1 MKICL
6 ITRNINSDYKGSFE
20 FDQARA
26 LKQSGNE
33 IYVISLDFRSLRR
46 KRKIGL
52 FWDVHEGINVLR
64 CSYPLGRIN
73 SKVFYAAGK
82 RLFERAYNAMIQKAG
97 AVDIIHAHFLE
108 TAYVA
113 ALVLKEKLAD
123 DTPFIV
129 TEHSSL
135 VNDDIENLSAD
146 IVSKARYVYPKADRV
161 IAVSDA
167 LAEKIKANF
176 NIDCDVVY
184 NVMDTDIFRLTEKRE
199 DSDKN
204 GFVFVSAGNLLP
216 NKRMDLMI
224 DCFDRAFKNDGNV
237 SLYIFGDG
245 PERQRLDNIIYKND
259 MNDRVFLMGRKSRQE
274 IADFYK
280 NADAFVLLSKRETF
294 GVAYVEAMAAGL
306 PVIACRSGGPEGFIT
321 HQTGVLTEDREN
333 DIINSLRH
341 IRHDIWKYNSE
352 EIADYAK
359 KICSPE
365 VIAGELNDI
374 YEDQLQHKKG

>member
-6 ITRNINSDYKGSFE
+6 ISRNINGNYRGSFE

-33 IYVISLDFRSLRR
+33 VYVISLDFRSVRR

-52 FWDVHEGINVLR
+52 YWDVHEGINVLR

-199 DSDKN
+199 NPDKN

-224 DCFDRAFKNDGNV
+224 DCFYKAFQNDENV
-237 SLYIFGDG
+237 SLYVFGDG
-245 PERQRLDNIIYKND
+245 VEKHRLSALICK
-259 MNDRVFLMGRKSRQE
+259 MNMSDRVFLMGRKSRRD

-306 PVIACRSGGPEGFIT
+306 PVAACHSGGPEGFVKPEVGI
-321 HQTGVLTEDREN
+321 LADSEE
-333 DIINSLRH
+333 DIINALRF
-341 IRHDIWKYNSE
+341 IRDNISDYNRES
-352 EIADYAK
+352 ISRYAAE
-359 KICSPE
+359 ICSPE
-365 VIAGELNDI
+365 VIAGKLNKI
-374 YEDQLQHKKG
+374 YKEFS

>member
-6 ITRNINSDYKGSFE
+6 ISRNINKDYRGSFE

-33 IYVISLDFRSLRR
+33 VYVISLDFRSVRR

-184 NVMDTDIFRLTEKRE
+184 NVLDTDIFCFTG
-199 DSDKN
+199 KN
-204 GFVFVSAGNLLP
+204 SISAKNSFIFASTGNLLP
-216 NKRMDLMI
+216 NKRMDMLI
-224 DCFDRAFKNDGNV
+224 SCFCKAFKNDRSV
-237 SLYIFGDG
+237 FLYIFGDG
-245 PERQRLDNIIYKND
+245 PMRQSLNKLICRENAED
-259 MNDRVFLMGRKSRQE
+259 MIFLVGRKTRKE
-274 IADFYK
+274 IAEFYK
-280 NADAFVLLSKRETF
+280 KADAFVLLSEKETF

-306 PVIACRSGGPEGFIT
+306 PVIACCSGGPEGFVT
-321 HQTGVLTEDREN
+321 PRTGLLTGDGEN
-333 DIINSLRH
+333 DIISSLRH
-341 IRHDIWKYNSE
+341 IRHDIWQYDAE
-352 EIADYAK
+352 EIAKYAQ

-374 YEDQLQHKKG
+374 YEDQLRHKKG

>member
-6 ITRNINSDYKGSFE
+6 ISRNINGNYRGSFE

-33 IYVISLDFRSLRR
+33 VYVISLDFRSVRR

-52 FWDVHEGINVLR
+52 YWDVHEGINVLR

-199 DSDKN
+199 TPDKN

-224 DCFDRAFKNDGNV
+224 DCFYKAFQNDENV
-237 SLYIFGDG
+237 SLYVFGDG
-245 PERQRLDNIIYKND
+245 VEKQRLSALICK
-259 MNDRVFLMGRKSRQE
+259 MNMSDRVFLMGRKSRWD

-306 PVIACRSGGPEGFIT
+306 PVAACHSGGPEGFVKPEVGI
-321 HQTGVLTEDREN
+321 LADSEE
-333 DIINSLRH
+333 DIINALRF
-341 IRHDIWKYNSE
+341 IRDNISDYNRENISR
-352 EIADYAK
+352 YAAE
-359 KICSPE
+359 ICSPE
-365 VIAGELNDI
+365 VIAGKLNKI
-374 YEDQLQHKKG
+374 YKEFS

>member
-6 ITRNINSDYKGSFE
+6 ISRNINGNYRGSFE

-33 IYVISLDFRSLRR
+33 VYVSSLDFRSVRR

-52 FWDVHEGINVLR
+52 YWDVHEGINVLR

-199 DSDKN
+199 NPDKN

-224 DCFDRAFKNDGNV
+224 D
-237 SLYIFGDG
+237 
-245 PERQRLDNIIYKND
+245 KND

-321 HQTGVLTEDREN
+321 HQTGLLTEDREN
-333 DIINSLRH
+333 DIISSLRH
-341 IRHDIWKYNSE
+341 IRQDIWKYNSE
-352 EIADYAK
+352 DIADYAK

>member
-6 ITRNINSDYKGSFE
+6 ISRNINGNYRGSFE

-33 IYVISLDFRSLRR
+33 VYVISLDFRSVRR

-52 FWDVHEGINVLR
+52 YWDVHEGINVLR

-199 DSDKN
+199 NPDKN

-224 DCFDRAFKNDGNV
+224 DCFYKAFQNDENV
-237 SLYIFGDG
+237 SLYVFGDG

-306 PVIACRSGGPEGFIT
+306 PVIACRSGGPEGFVKPEVGI
-321 HQTGVLTEDREN
+321 LADSEE
-333 DIINSLRH
+333 DIINALRF
-341 IRHDIWKYNSE
+341 IRDNISDYNRENISR
-352 EIADYAK
+352 YAAE
-359 KICSPE
+359 ICSPE
-365 VIAGELNDI
+365 VIAGKLNKI
-374 YEDQLQHKKG
+374 YKEFS

>member
-33 IYVISLDFRSLRR
+33 IYVISLDFRSVRR

-224 DCFDRAFKNDGNV
+224 DCFYKAFQNDENV
-237 SLYIFGDG
+237 SLYVFGDG
-245 PERQRLDNIIYKND
+245 VEKHRLSALICK
-259 MNDRVFLMGRKSRQE
+259 MNMSDRVFLMGRKSRRD

-306 PVIACRSGGPEGFIT
+306 PVAACHSGGPEGFVKPEVGI
-321 HQTGVLTEDREN
+321 LADSEE
-333 DIINSLRH
+333 DIINALRF
-341 IRHDIWKYNSE
+341 IRDNISDYNRENISR
-352 EIADYAK
+352 YAAE
-359 KICSPE
+359 ICSPE
-365 VIAGELNDI
+365 VIAGKLNKI
-374 YEDQLQHKKG
+374 YKEFS